1 MKRFVQRSRYRD
13 RQHVQLHEPHVARVR
28 HDPQRGVPRAG
39 ALARPGART
48 PTLPSEVSLLQV
60 ISVLGALAVLGAY
73 AANQFG
79 WINPSQ
85 LSYTVANFVGA
96 GILTAVAV
104 VDRQIGFVLLQG
116 GWTLV
121 SLWGVFA
128 ILRGS
133 ESLPGR
139 VAARKDDSRPSRAP

>member
-1 MKRFVQRSRYRD
+1 M
-13 RQHVQLHEPHVARVR
+13 
-28 HDPQRGVPRAG
+28 
-39 ALARPGART
+39 
-48 PTLPSEVSLLQV
+48 LQV
-60 ISVLGALAVLGAY
+60 ISVLGALAILGAY

-121 SLWGVFA
+121 SLWGAVA

-133 ESLPGR
+133 ESGSESLPARGG
-139 VAARKDDSRPSRAP
+139 ARKDDSRPSRAR